1 MSDIIKLLPDNV
13 ANQIAAGEVV
23 QRPAS
28 AVKEL
33 LENAIDAGANKIQ
46 LILKDAGK
54 ALIQV
59 IDNGCGMSP
68 ADARMCFE
76 RHATSKVRNAEDL
89 FAIRTMGFR
98 GEAMASIA
106 AIAQVEMKTRRHEDE
121 LGTQIEI
128 EGSSF
133 LSQEPVAAA
142 EGTSISVKNL
152 FFNTP
157 ARRNFLKSNPAEMRH
172 VLDEFQRVSLANPQ
186 IAFSLHHDGA
196 EIYRLPSSS
205 LKQRIIHLF
214 GNNYNQRLIPVEEE
228 TTIIN
233 LKGFIGKPEFAK
245 KTRGE
250 QFFFVNNR
258 FIKDGYLNH
267 AINKAYQELLSE
279 ENFPLYVLFID
290 IDPSKIDV
298 NVHPTKTEIKYL
310 EEKSIYAIIHS
321 AVKRSLGKF
330 NISPTIDFDVET
342 GFSGMISPKAPED
355 IVPPTISFNPDF
367 NPFKEDRVSESP
379 AEQVK
384 IDLPGQGERENF
396 TPLQKQLMQVHNR
409 YIISQIKSGLMV
421 IDQQAA
427 HERILYERFIVHLED
442 RKGASQQSLFP
453 QTVTLSPND
462 YELAKGLL
470 EDIKSL
476 GFEVREFGKNTLVI
490 EGIPVDLGSSN
501 LNETQLFEHLIEGF
515 KNSQQELKLD
525 KRDALARSMARNSAI
540 KGGAVLSQE
549 EMNTLIEQLFA
560 CKTPNFIVKNLL
572 IINILFFAATYVF
585 QSKGIELAQYLGAFY
600 FDSVY
605 FKVWQPISYMFMHG
619 GFTHILFNMFA
630 LYMFG
635 SILESRWGAKR
646 FINFYL
652 ITGLGALALQWAVQA
667 FEVYH
672 ITGTAINQS
681 PGLLEHLEKGQFNP
695 AQFTEI
701 QAATLHGIYFSPMV
715 GASGAIFGLLVAFG
729 MLYPNTEL
737 YIMFIPVP
745 VKAKYIIPIYIVV
758 ELFLGVASFQGD
770 SVAHYAHLGG
780 ALLGFILVKLW
791 KDKNTFYDYYD

>member
-1 MSDIIKLLPDNV
+1 MSDIIQLLPDSV

-46 LILKDAGK
+46 LIIKDAGK

-59 IDNGCGMSP
+59 IDNGCGMTV

-76 RHATSKVRNAEDL
+76 RHATSKVRKAEDL

-121 LGTQIEI
+121 VGTLIVI

-133 LSQEPVAAA
+133 IRQEPVAAA
-142 EGTSISVKNL
+142 EGTSISIKNL

-172 VLDEFQRVSLANPQ
+172 IIDEFQRIALANPG
-186 IAFSLHHDGA
+186 IAFSLHHDGS
-196 EIYRLPSSS
+196 EIYRLPASA

-214 GNNYNQRLIPVEEE
+214 GNNYNERLIPVEEE
-228 TTIIN
+228 TSIIN

-245 KTRGE
+245 RTRGE

-258 FIKDGYLNH
+258 FIKDAYLNH
-267 AINKAYQELLSE
+267 AVNRAYEELLSD
-279 ENFPLYVLFID
+279 ENFPLYVLFIE
-290 IDPSKIDV
+290 IDPANIDV

-310 EEKSIYAIIHS
+310 DEKSIYAILHS
-321 AVKRSLGKF
+321 AVKRSLGRF
-330 NISPTIDFDVET
+330 NISPTIDFDQET
-342 GFSGMISPKAPED
+342 GFSNMISHKAPEE
-355 IVPPTISFNPDF
+355 IVPPSISFNPDF
-367 NPFKEDRVSESP
+367 NPFAEERPVPRDHAYASFTKSYSGGSGAGMSP
-379 AEQVK
+379 SAKNWGSLYEIAKHNTAEQSS
-384 IDLPGQGERENF
+384 LELAETSEEGY
-396 TPLQKQLMQVHNR
+396 TPVQKQLMQLHNR
-409 YIISQIKSGLMV
+409 YIISQIKSGLMM

-427 HERILYERFIVHLED
+427 HERILYERFLLHLED

-462 YELAKGLL
+462 YELAKSLL

-490 EGIPVDLGSSN
+490 EGIPVDLGSTN
-501 LNETQLFEHLIEGF
+501 VNETQLFEHLIEGF

-540 KGGAVLSQE
+540 KNGTVLGQT

-560 CKTPNFIVKNLL
+560 CKTPNFSISGKP
-572 IINILFFAATYVF
+572 IIQTIGLA
-585 QSKGIELAQYLGAFY
+585 ELDKK
-600 FDSVY
+600 FD
-605 FKVWQPISYMFMHG
+605 K
-619 GFTHILFNMFA
+619 
-630 LYMFG
+630 
-635 SILESRWGAKR
+635 
-646 FINFYL
+646 
-652 ITGLGALALQWAVQA
+652 
-667 FEVYH
+667 
-672 ITGTAINQS
+672 
-681 PGLLEHLEKGQFNP
+681 
-695 AQFTEI
+695 
-701 QAATLHGIYFSPMV
+701 
-715 GASGAIFGLLVAFG
+715 
-729 MLYPNTEL
+729 
-737 YIMFIPVP
+737 
-745 VKAKYIIPIYIVV
+745 
-758 ELFLGVASFQGD
+758 
-770 SVAHYAHLGG
+770 
-780 ALLGFILVKLW
+780 
-791 KDKNTFYDYYD
+791 

>member
-1 MSDIIKLLPDNV
+1 MSDIIQLLPDSI

-33 LENAIDAGANKIQ
+33 LENAVDAGANKIQ
-46 LILKDAGK
+46 LIVKDAGK

-59 IDNGCGMSP
+59 IDNGCGMSVT
-68 ADARMCFE
+68 DARMCFE
-76 RHATSKVRNAEDL
+76 RHATSKVRKAEDL

-121 LGTQIEI
+121 VGTMIEI
-128 EGSSF
+128 EGSDVIN
-133 LSQEPVAAA
+133 QEPVATA
-142 EGTSISVKNL
+142 EGTSICVKNL

-172 VLDEFQRVSLANPQ
+172 ILDEFQRVSLANPG
-186 IAFSLHHDGA
+186 IAFSLHHDGV
-196 EIYRLPSSS
+196 EIHRLPASG

-258 FIKDGYLNH
+258 YIKDNYLNH
-267 AINKAYQELLSE
+267 AVNKAYEELLPDD
-279 ENFPLYVLFID
+279 NFPLYVLFID

-310 EEKSIYAIIHS
+310 DEKSIYAILHS
-321 AVKRSLGKF
+321 AVKRSLGRY
-330 NISPTIDFDVET
+330 NITPSIDFDQET
-342 GFSGMISPKAPED
+342 GFSGMITPKAPEE
-355 IVPPTISFNPDF
+355 IVPPSISFNPDF
-367 NPFKEDRVSESP
+367 NPFSSEKPAREQIFSRNAGSGISPSTKNWGALYEIANHVP
-379 AEQVK
+379 AEQTE
-384 IDLPGQGERENF
+384 IELPGA
-396 TPLQKQLMQVHNR
+396 PVPADDSLVPVQKQLMQLHNR
-409 YIISQIKSGLMV
+409 YILSQIKSGIML

-427 HERILYERFIVHLED
+427 HERILYERFSLHLED

-462 YELAKGLL
+462 YELAKSLL

-490 EGIPVDLGSSN
+490 EGIPVDLGSN
-501 LNETQLFEHLIEGF
+501 NINETQLFEHLIEGF

-540 KGGAVLSQE
+540 KSGTVLSQQ
-549 EMNTLIEQLFA
+549 EMNMLIEQLFA
-560 CKTPNFIVKNLL
+560 CKTPNF
-572 IINILFFAATYVF
+572 
-585 QSKGIELAQYLGAFY
+585 S
-600 FDSVY
+600 
-605 FKVWQPISYMFMHG
+605 ISG
-619 GFTHILFNMFA
+619 KPVIQTI
-630 LYMFG
+630 
-635 SILESRWGAKR
+635 
-646 FINFYL
+646 
-652 ITGLGALALQWAVQA
+652 GL
-667 FEVYH
+667 
-672 ITGTAINQS
+672 
-681 PGLLEHLEKGQFNP
+681 
-695 AQFTEI
+695 
-701 QAATLHGIYFSPMV
+701 
-715 GASGAIFGLLVAFG
+715 
-729 MLYPNTEL
+729 TEL
-737 YIMFIPVP
+737 
-745 VKAKYIIPIYIVV
+745 
-758 ELFLGVASFQGD
+758 
-770 SVAHYAHLGG
+770 
-780 ALLGFILVKLW
+780 
-791 KDKNTFYDYYD
+791 DKKFDK